1 MIKVKIKNEGELLK
15 QFEISG
21 HAESGPYGQDLVC
34 AAVSGITFGALNAL
48 DIHFSKEVDL
58 KVLENKIVITNNNM
72 ENQSLQTMLKML
84 KIQLSTIQTQYKQFI
99 EIMEVY

>member
-1 MIKVKIKNEGELLK
+1 MIKVKVKHESELII
-15 QFEISG
+15 QVEISG

-48 DIHFSKEVDL
+48 DIHFSKDIDL
-58 KVLENKIVITNNNM
+58 EVLENKVIIKNKNL
-72 ENQSLQTMLKML
+72 ENQSLQTMLEML
-84 KIQLSTIQTQYKQFI
+84 KIQLSTIQSQYKQFI

>member
-15 QFEISG
+15 QFEILG

-58 KVLENKIVITNNNM
+58 KVLENKIVITNNNI

>member
-1 MIKVKIKNEGELLK
+1 MIKVKIKNEGEVVK

-48 DIHFSKEVDL
+48 DTHFSKEVDL
-58 KVLENKIVITNNNM
+58 QVLENNIVIKNNNI
-72 ENQSLQTMLKML
+72 ENQFLQIMLELL
-84 KIQLSTIQTQYKQFI
+84 KIQLSTIQNQYNQFI